1 MGVHGEIDSDLRPN
15 SKTRTM
21 NKLVLFLLV
30 GFALISLSAGNEED
44 NELVEIENTDMM
56 ELENMETLELAEP
69 EATPKKKKRNKKKGN
84 KKNKKKRNKKNKKR
98 RNKKNK
104 KRRNKK
110 NNIKEGR
117 PGARANS
124 ACATNIN
131 KYLFYLAK
139 TVVNFE

>member
-1 MGVHGEIDSDLRPN
+1 MG
-15 SKTRTM
+15 
-21 NKLVLFLLV
+21 
-30 GFALISLSAGNEED
+30 GNEED

-84 KKNKKKRNKKNKKR
+84 KKNKKE
-98 RNKKNK
+98 
-104 KRRNKK
+104 RNKK

-117 PGARANS
+117 SGARANS

-139 TVVNFE
+139 TVVNFEKQIKRAKVQ

>member
-1 MGVHGEIDSDLRPN
+1 MGP
-15 SKTRTM
+15 RTM
-21 NKLVLFLLV
+21 NKLVLYLLV

-98 RNKKNK
+98 RNKKN
-104 KRRNKK
+104 
-110 NNIKEGR
+110 NIKKGR
-117 PGARANS
+117 SGARANS

-139 TVVNFE
+139 TVVNFEKQIKRAKVQNRT